1 MLHRLKAE
9 ALGNDSS
16 RDGGS
21 SRCRSLLKRA
31 KGEGVAPRPR
41 GPLAGTLPPRSET
54 RHHCYGS
61 DFRRPLKCC
70 NFNTLY
76 FWLS

>member
-54 RHHCYGS
+54 RHHCYG
-61 DFRRPLKCC
+61 PVAPC
-70 NFNTLY
+70 TLG
-76 FWLS
+76 